1 MSELQTQESSGQ
13 ISGELLCLF
22 SLPNTRLEAS
32 LCLSV
37 NLEGFRDAA
46 PPLSPGSQR
55 GLRKQAVHGPTE
67 NDGGGEGA
75 GRAGLPLP
83 EETEAGTAR
92 SQGS

>member
-1 MSELQTQESSGQ
+1 M
-13 ISGELLCLF
+13 
-22 SLPNTRLEAS
+22 

-37 NLEGFRDAA
+37 NLEGFQDAA

-75 GRAGLPLP
+75 GGAGLPLP

-92 SQGS
+92 SQGG